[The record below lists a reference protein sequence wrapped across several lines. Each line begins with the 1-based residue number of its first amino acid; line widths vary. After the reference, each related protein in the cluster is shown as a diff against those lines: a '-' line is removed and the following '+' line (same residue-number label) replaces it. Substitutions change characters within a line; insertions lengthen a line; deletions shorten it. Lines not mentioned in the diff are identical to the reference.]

1 MLAQWASFVARRR
14 WWVLAVAAVL
24 AILAGTA
31 STTLTDR
38 MDQGGYDVPGSESER
53 AATAAGRALDNQADA
68 LAVYTVPAGRS
79 VQDPT
84 VQNAVRQAVGRLPDA
99 QVAGATGWWQQPA
112 LVSADNRTGAVAI
125 QLRAE
130 GQNGQL
136 AAWPDVEDAL
146 LGTGDT
152 VGGRTTYGVDGLTLR
167 FSGWTPMGD
176 AVNAQTEEDLAR
188 AELISFPVLLIVL
201 VLVFGGLIAA
211 GLPLVVGA
219 VGITGA
225 LGVLWVLTT
234 LTDVSVFA
242 MNVVTLLGLG
252 LAVDYGLFVVS
263 RFREELRA
271 GDAGDGTTGTRADAA
286 MVQRAVTVALST
298 AGRTVLVSGL
308 TVAAALSGLLV
319 FPQGMLRSIGFGGI
333 AAVVV
338 AALSALTVLPALLS
352 VLGHRIDRLRVPIGR
367 GRRPGVTAADPE
379 LNDPSG
385 HRRGHDRRGWAR
397 VGRVVMR
404 RPALVTVVVVA
415 GLLVVGSPFLRAE
428 FSEVDASVLPKDN
441 AVRMATEHVRAT
453 LPGASTEA
461 AQVVLVGSDGR
472 APEQR
477 AVQAYA
483 EQASRI
489 DGITGVAPAGSSGDT
504 VVLTAQVHDD
514 PQSQA
519 AQDAVTHLRDIAAPA
534 GTREVLVGGPT
545 AALIDSLD
553 AIGDR
558 MPWML
563 AVLAGAVLLLL
574 TVAFGS
580 LVVPVKAV
588 VLSALSLTAS
598 FGAIVWVFQD
608 GYLVG
613 LLGTEAGPLE
623 ASIPVLMLAVLF
635 GLSTDYEL
643 FLLSRIAEA
652 YRSGRTPRDAVVDGL
667 ARTGGLITAAALL
680 LGIVVGAFAL
690 SGLKFMKLLGVGMLI
705 AIAVD
710 ATIVRG
716 LLVPAVLALLGTVA
730 WWAPRPLRRLAGVMR
745 LEPTERELDAGVP
758 LAAAAPT
765 AVSRSD
771 DREIGT

>member
-38 MDQGGYDVPGSESER
+38 MDQGGYDVPGSESSR

-79 VQDPT
+79 VQDPA

-130 GQNGQL
+130 DQNGQL

-176 AVNAQTEEDLAR
+176 AVNAQTEADLAR

-234 LTDVSVFA
+234 FTDVSVFA

-271 GDAGDGTTGTRADAA
+271 GDAGDGATGSRADAA
-286 MVQRAVTVALST
+286 SVQRAVTVALST

-352 VLGHRIDRLRVPIGR
+352 VLGHRIDRWRVPIGR

-379 LNDPSG
+379 LHDRNG
-385 HRRGHDRRGWAR
+385 HRRGWAR

-428 FSEVDASVLPKDN
+428 FSEVDASVLPKDD

-504 VVLTAQVHDD
+504 VVLTAQVDDD

-563 AVLAGAVLLLL
+563 TVLAGAVLLLL

-730 WWAPRPLRRLAGVMR
+730 WWAPRPLRRLAGVVR
-745 LEPTERELDAGVP
+745 LEPTEREPDADVP

-765 AVSRSD
+765 AASRSD
-771 DREIGT
+771 DREIGS